1 MLFWESC
8 SDIYMRQLSSRG
20 TRKRL
25 DAAISVTGEG
35 ATARESV
42 GCTSFSRGRLSYGGF
57 RESVSARKQWSR
69 PIWTHGKSEF
79 NQKKKTKGK
88 GGVNMIYLNTTTW
101 EFDGFF
107 STKIGTRMSVSSS
120 RKD

>member
-42 GCTSFSRGRLSYGGF
+42 GCTSFSRGRLSYGGSWERV
-57 RESVSARKQWSR
+57 REEAVIA
-69 PIWTHGKSEF
+69 P
-79 NQKKKTKGK
+79 
-88 GGVNMIYLNTTTW
+88 YLNPREIKIKPKQIDKREGW
-101 EFDGFF
+101 GKHGLFKYDHMGIRWIFF
-107 STKIGTRMSVSSS
+107 HQDWNSHFSVELAQ
-120 RKD
+120 R

>member
-42 GCTSFSRGRLSYGGF
+42 GCTSFSRGRLSYGGVSWERV
-57 RESVSARKQWSR
+57 REEAVIA
-69 PIWTHGKSEF
+69 P
-79 NQKKKTKGK
+79 
-88 GGVNMIYLNTTTW
+88 YLNPR
-101 EFDGFF
+101 EI
-107 STKIGTRMSVSSS
+107 KI
-120 RKD
+120 